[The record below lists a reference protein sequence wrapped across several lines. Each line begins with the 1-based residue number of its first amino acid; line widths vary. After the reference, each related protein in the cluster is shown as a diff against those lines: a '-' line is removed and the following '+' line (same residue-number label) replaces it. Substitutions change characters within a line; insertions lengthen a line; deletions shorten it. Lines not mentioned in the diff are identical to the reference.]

1 LTRCTAKL
9 AFQTVAAAAALGL
22 NDRAVTFCILDLERA
37 LSLLDRADT
46 SLNPEIAARNRQN
59 AWDASFIVQRQLSH
73 LILDKAQEKRIKR
86 LLSQLRPWLQRLG
99 LPLHC

>member
-1 LTRCTAKL
+1 MDLTDIP
-9 AFQTVAAAAALGL
+9 AAREHTQRLLRGL

-46 SLNPEIAARNRQN
+46 SLSPEIAARNRQN

-73 LILDKAQEKRIKR
+73 LILD
-86 LLSQLRPWLQRLG
+86 
-99 LPLHC
+99 